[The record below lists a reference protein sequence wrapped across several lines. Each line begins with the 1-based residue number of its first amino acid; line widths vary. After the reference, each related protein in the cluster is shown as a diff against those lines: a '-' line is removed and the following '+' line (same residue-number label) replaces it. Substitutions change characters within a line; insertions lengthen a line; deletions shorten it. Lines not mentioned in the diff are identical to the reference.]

1 MQINTARPV
10 SPIRTPEFLTACLW
24 GIFLSGVLIGAGR
37 GGEELSALTGQFLE
51 LRRGSGWRTAFA
63 SSLLSSAGMLTVIFA
78 GGFSAVGQPVVLAVL
93 LVRGMGLG
101 GCVGQLYQSMSF
113 GSALAAVFLLV
124 LPEVFASFC
133 LLQGGRSAFRMSG
146 RLFRAMVSG
155 EPQPLS
161 SGTKRYAV
169 RFVILFL
176 LLIFSAA
183 LSGCCAGIFG
193 LLSG

>member
-1 MQINTARPV
+1 MQIHTARPV
-10 SPIRTPEFLTACLW
+10 SPLRNPEFLTACLW
-24 GIFLSGVLIGAGR
+24 GVFLSGVLIGASG
-37 GGEELSALTGQFLE
+37 GGEDLSALTGQFLA
-51 LRRGSGWRTAFA
+51 LRQGGGWRAAFA

-78 GGFSAVGQPVVLAVL
+78 GGFSAVGQPVILAVL

-101 GCVGQLYQSMSF
+101 GCVGQLYRGMSF
-113 GSALAAVFLLV
+113 GGALAAVLLLM
-124 LPEVFASFC
+124 LPEVLTSFC

-155 EPQPLS
+155 EPQPLL
-161 SGTKRYAV
+161 SGTKRYVV

-176 LLIFSAA
+176 LLTFSAA
-183 LSGCCAGIFG
+183 LSGCCTGMFG